1 MVIFFYLFFFLY
13 GSVWWSLD
21 HLTQK
26 PAWLCFAALFL
37 WPFSISPILRVLS
50 FKVFPKC
57 QFHFLVLQ
65 IITIPLL
72 IRAVRLRHP
81 SSPLLGW
88 AASSQ
93 VQTSQCDLCFLTSG
107 NIVTFFSPW
116 FPLWV
121 LFTSPKKL
129 NYGFVLSSPS
139 LLKYRVCRLYI
150 ISFLILFLLLYC
162 IFLSHLT
169 NFPISASPVLL
180 FWACQTR
187 SALRLPTLT
196 LLSSTLSPPL

>member
-1 MVIFFYLFFFLY
+1 MMVSGPPYPKTCL
-13 GSVWWSLD
+13 VV
-21 HLTQK
+21 
-26 PAWLCFAALFL
+26 LCCPFPL
-37 WPFSISPILRVLS
+37 PFSISPILRVSS
-50 FKVFPKC
+50 FKVFPQC

-107 NIVTFFSPW
+107 NIVTFFPRG
-116 FPLWV
+116 FPSECFLPPPKNLTTF
-121 LFTSPKKL
+121 LFYLHPLYL
-129 NYGFVLSSPS
+129 NIEYAGF
-139 LLKYRVCRLYI
+139 
-150 ISFLILFLLLYC
+150 ISFLLLYC

-169 NFPISASPVLL
+169 NFPISGSPVLL

>member
-1 MVIFFYLFFFLY
+1 MFGGPFCPPLTSDNCFLYGDFFYLIFFLY

-121 LFTSPKKL
+121 LFTSPKNWTTVLFYLHPLYL
-129 NYGFVLSSPS
+129 NIEYVGF
-139 LLKYRVCRLYI
+139 I
-150 ISFLILFLLLYC
+150 
-162 IFLSHLT
+162 
-169 NFPISASPVLL
+169 
-180 FWACQTR
+180 
-187 SALRLPTLT
+187 
-196 LLSSTLSPPL
+196 